1 MPGRTATSEHH
12 TQPILHLRLRPIAR
26 LLDPPEVWTPA
37 SFQHCSLASFSR
49 LGALL
54 RRCADDVLRAK
65 ALELV
70 DPGQRERVGG
80 GSLRVVRVWT
90 ASLHGCSREQV
101 DAQLVALTHDLG
113 VGLSS

>member
-12 TQPILHLRLRPIAR
+12 TQPILHLRLRSIAR
-26 LLDPPEVWTPA
+26 LLDPPEVWLPA

-70 DPGQRERVGG
+70 DPGQRERV
-80 GSLRVVRVWT
+80 VW
-90 ASLHGCSREQV
+90 R
-101 DAQLVALTHDLG
+101 
-113 VGLSS
+113 LSSRSAGVDGVSSRLQP